1 MMLYVKSQKR
11 LNETKNIYIYN
22 EMRAQIDNVLFLVQ
36 IIIQVKSNHH
46 INSKK

>member
-1 MMLYVKSQKR
+1 MSNRKKGLMKQK
-11 LNETKNIYIYN
+11 TNIYIYN

-36 IIIQVKSNHH
+36 IIIQEKSNHH